1 MCSRTNIEEKIVII
15 DDEEDLTTRQL
26 FRNIGPFLWPD
37 SSTQGSA
44 RYRLTLAGKVTN

>member
-1 MCSRTNIEEKIVII
+1 MCSRTNIEEKIII
-15 DDEEDLTTRQL
+15 DIDEEDLTTRQL

-44 RYRLTLAGKVTN
+44 R